1 MTIMNDYTR
10 ESLKIPVEKS
20 ITGMRVTQEVSELI
34 KIRGKPEEI
43 VSDNGTE
50 FTCNAVLKWAQE
62 KKVKWSYIQP
72 VGNPC
77 KTVISRA
84 SMESSEMNV

>member
-1 MTIMNDYTR
+1 MTIVDDYTR

-20 ITGMRVTQEVSELI
+20 ITGMRVTQEISELI

-50 FTCNAVLKWAQE
+50 FICNTVLKWAQKE
-62 KKVKWSYIQP
+62 KVK
-72 VGNPC
+72 
-77 KTVISRA
+77 
-84 SMESSEMNV
+84 